1 MPYRLIL
8 AEKPSVAQS
17 IAKVLHVTNK
27 KDGYLEGNGYL
38 ISWCIG
44 HLIGLAN
51 AETYDEK
58 YINWKKEDLPIIP
71 NPWKQTVSPD
81 KAKQFRILKELL
93 NRKDVTEIICATDA
107 GREGELIFR
116 NVYYQAGC
124 QKPFLRLW
132 ISSMEDSAILDGFS
146 HLHPGTDYDDLY
158 RSALARSQ
166 ADWLVGINGTRLY
179 TTLYGTLLRVGRVQT
194 PVLAM
199 LAERSEQIANFQKQP
214 YWNLHLTA
222 GSLTV
227 HREKIS
233 TKEEADRLSTLCQGK
248 PLEIRSVKQEER
260 TTAPPRLYDL
270 TMLQREANRYFGYT
284 AQQVLDTVQSLY
296 EKKLCTYP
304 RTDSQFITEDMESS
318 VYRLVT
324 ECRRIFP
331 FTRSLNQDIDV
342 KRCINNKKV
351 SDHHALI
358 PTAEIVKTDLS
369 QLTDPERNI
378 LEQIATRL
386 ICATG
391 KKHRYQETSI
401 IAVCNGE
408 EFTAKGKTILDNGWK
423 ETEQCFRK
431 KLNNAGKENAEDPES
446 LPFVQNG
453 QNMGNAAVQITNHF
467 TSPPKAYTE
476 DTLLAAMETAG
487 NDNFDKDTEKKGL
500 GTPATRAGILEKL
513 VKSGYV
519 TRKGKNL
526 IPTQDGMNLV
536 SVMPE
541 SLKSPIMTAEWENT
555 LMKIERGEVS
565 DEAFLSGIIHMV
577 NELVTTTSAPSLEKK
592 QLFSTSTNLSDSI
605 GTCPWCGSRV
615 LDGKSSYYC
624 SDRNCGFCLWKKS
637 SYLEK
642 MKCSMTRK
650 LATELLKN
658 GRSHMKKL
666 YSART
671 GKTFDADLV
680 LTETVDKNGSRIAS
694 FQLEFPNRKSKPR

>member
-27 KDGYLEGNGYL
+27 KEGYLEGNGYL

-93 NRKDVTEIICATDA
+93 NRKDVPEIICATDA

-124 QKPFLRLW
+124 KKPFLRLW

-146 HLHPGTDYDDLY
+146 HLHPGTDYDNLY

-179 TTLYGTLLRVGRVQT
+179 TSLYGTLLRVGRVQT

-222 GSLTV
+222 GELTV
-227 HREKIS
+227 HREKIFN
-233 TKEEADRLSTLCQGK
+233 KEEADRLSTLCQGN
-248 PLEIRSVKQEER
+248 PLEIRSIKQEER
-260 TTAPPRLYDL
+260 TAAPPRLYDL

-318 VYRLVT
+318 VYRLIT

-331 FTRSLNQDIDV
+331 FTAGSNQDIDI

-358 PTAEIVKTDLS
+358 PTAEIAKADLS
-369 QLTDPERNI
+369 HLTAPERNI
-378 LEQIATRL
+378 LEQIAMCL

-431 KLNNAGKENAEDPES
+431 KLNNTEKENAEDPES

-453 QNMGNAAVQITNHF
+453 QNMGNAAIQITNHF

-519 TRKGKNL
+519 NRKGKNL
-526 IPTQDGMNLV
+526 IPTQEGMNLV

-541 SLKSPIMTAEWENT
+541 PLKSPIMTAEWENT
-555 LMKIERGEVS
+555 LMKIERSEVS
-565 DEAFLSGIIHMV
+565 DEAFLSGIIHMI
-577 NELVTTTSAPSLEKK
+577 NELVTTTSAPLPEKK
-592 QLFSTSTNLSDSI
+592 QLFPTSTNSSDSI

-637 SYLEK
+637 NYLEK

-650 LATELLKN
+650 LATALLKN
-658 GRSHMKKL
+658 GRSHMKSL

-680 LTETVDKNGSRIAS
+680 LTETVDKNGARIAS
-694 FQLEFPNRKSKPR
+694 FQLEFPNSKSKPR